1 MCILQTNGDNGEK
14 FQEVKLEA
22 PGTPD
27 NVSQD
32 DSETGEG
39 GGGGGERGERVHGEI
54 AVLSPS
60 QRPSAVTPTSGSGV
74 PTVPESGVVSDEAT
88 SVKHEKSPRP
98 DELNIKTFVPSKH
111 LPTPSREAAL
121 TQKLEQALGM

>member
-1 MCILQTNGDNGEK
+1 M
-14 FQEVKLEA
+14 KLEA

-32 DSETGEG
+32 DSETGE
-39 GGGGGERGERVHGEI
+39 GGGGERGERVHGEI

-60 QRPSAVTPTSGSGV
+60 QRPSAVTPTSSGV